1 MNEKIIGEIVYEVFR
16 KAKNEHPKHSKFA
29 LSNQIS
35 NETDLSSRTLERAYD
50 RYLNKKTK
58 YGKPNA
64 DSINLFCKYLGY
76 ENFKDYVQNA
86 STTPMEHKAPVRNK
100 RRLIITISI
109 AFGMIIL
116 VLGYQNWKPNKGHI
130 KTVDTSCMTWADSL
144 YVTVTCDGG
153 PLSTYGTPI
162 VPLDNRKLSSF
173 KKVKVSQSYNFF
185 NESDKPLIWYSKR
198 KNGEIEYFTAPG
210 LHPVTGETL
219 RKITPYIIQTYVPLH
234 ADKASSFVP

>member
-1 MNEKIIGEIVYEVFR
+1 MNEKIIGEIVYEVFK

-29 LSNQIS
+29 LSNHIS

-64 DSINLFCKYLGY
+64 DSIDLFCKYLGY
-76 ENFKDYVQNA
+76 ENFKDYVQI
-86 STTPMEHKAPVRNK
+86 APPPAKELPVTVRNK

-109 AFGMIIL
+109 AFGM
-116 VLGYQNWKPNKGHI
+116 VLLMFGYQNWIVNQRDI
-130 KTVDTSCMTWADSL
+130 KSVSPSCMTWADSV
-144 YVTVTCDGG
+144 YVAVTCDHGQ
-153 PLSTYGTPI
+153 LSNYGTPI
-162 VPLDNRKLSSF
+162 IPLDKVKLTSF

-185 NESDKPLIWYSKR
+185 NENDMPLIWYSKN
-198 KNGEIEYFTAPG
+198 KDQEIEYFTSPG

-234 ADKASSFVP
+234 VDKASSFVP